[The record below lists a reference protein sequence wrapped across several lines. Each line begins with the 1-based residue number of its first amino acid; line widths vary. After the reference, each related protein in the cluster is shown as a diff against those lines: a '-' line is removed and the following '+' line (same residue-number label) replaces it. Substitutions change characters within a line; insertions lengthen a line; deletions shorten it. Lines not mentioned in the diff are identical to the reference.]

1 MNWEFD
7 MRQAGLPTT
16 PGENRERVP
25 LAQYLRWIALASTDP
40 QLVDRLTALARHFED
55 LRDGCGDPEGPE
67 LAGAA

>member
-1 MNWEFD
+1 

-16 PGENRERVP
+16 LGKSRERMP

-55 LRDGCGDPEGPE
+55 LREGHGDPERAG

>member
-1 MNWEFD
+1 
-7 MRQAGLPTT
+7 MRQGLPATM
-16 PGENRERVP
+16 GKGRERLP

-55 LRDGCGDPEGPE
+55 LREAHGDPE